1 MTVAEVA
8 GYAAAALVFATFYM
22 RTMIPLRVV
31 GIASNIAFLLYGS
44 MAGLVP
50 ILVLHGA
57 LLPLNLWRLQQIR
70 SLVREV
76 RRTAAGDLPIEVL
89 MPFMAIRHAAAGDI
103 LSRRGEAA
111 RELYYLASGA
121 IRLLELDKTL
131 TPGALLG
138 EISLFA
144 PTSERTATATAICDS
159 DIKLYTI
166 TADKV
171 MQLYH
176 QNPRFGFHVVRL
188 ITARTRRVWPGSCS
202 PAVPP
207 VLWAAT
213 ISRRWP
219 KARRRAAARC
229 CSSSSRRRRTS
240 PAARSACRRS
250 SISRK
255 SARSTCRGPV
265 CGCESRQGAHR
276 LLGRGRKAPM
286 PSWAAGCYKRRAG
299 TRSSAG

>member
-8 GYAAAALVFATFYM
+8 GYVAAALVFATFYM

-50 ILVLHGA
+50 ILVLHSA

-89 MPFMAIRHAAAGDI
+89 MPFMATRHAAAGDV
-103 LSRRGEAA
+103 LFRRGEAA
-111 RELYYLASGA
+111 RELYCLASGA
-121 IRLLELDKTL
+121 IRLQELDRTL

-144 PTSERTATATAICDS
+144 PTSERTATAICDS
-159 DIKLYTI
+159 DVKLYTI

-171 MQLYH
+171 MQLYY

-188 ITARTRRVWPGSCS
+188 ITARLIENVRQHDVVDTSDGARPGDPQQRRP
-202 PAVPP
+202 
-207 VLWAAT
+207 
-213 ISRRWP
+213 
-219 KARRRAAARC
+219 
-229 CSSSSRRRRTS
+229 TS

-255 SARSTCRGPV
+255 SARSTCCGHA
-265 CGCESRQGAHR
+265 CGCEP
-276 LLGRGRKAPM
+276 GRGRARHGM
-286 PSWAAGCYKRRAG
+286 QGAYALSGGRLL
-299 TRSSAG
+299 